1 MARTKSPFSSMT
13 IQGLVVVLI
22 GMGLSMFG
30 VLEVSDK
37 EVISFTAKVFEVI
50 PQIIELVGL
59 VIATIGRFRATDKL
73 QLKKS

>member
-30 VLEVSDK
+30 SSEVSDK
-37 EVISFTAKVFEVI
+37 EIISFTAKVFEVI